1 MNNSLILDDIKNLS
15 SYESELSVYLA
26 KNHLIDFCEFTN
38 HQYDP
43 QWFHKII
50 AFEVEKVIYGLNK
63 RLMIFA
69 PAQHGKTELT
79 TRRAISFAFGV
90 NKNLKIALACYNAT
104 KAEQYNREI
113 QNIIE
118 DDRYRKLFPETTL
131 AGKYQSTKD
140 GVWTRTTEQFDIV
153 GYNGRLKSVGI
164 GGALSGDPV
173 DGAVIDDPIKD
184 DKEAQSP
191 TYRDNLWNW
200 YCSVLDKRLHN
211 NSWIVYTCTRWHQDD
226 LAGRL
231 LSLEPE
237 KWRVLIFP
245 ALREEDGAYDK
256 IYPKESIIKY
266 QDDRK
271 IGDALWESKH
281 SKEKIL
287 SSKQKSERVHASM
300 DQQRPAPAEG
310 GLFKRTWWRY
320 WQRLPQRVDRLVLV
334 MDCTFKGVSTSDYV
348 VAGIFAKSGTDT
360 YFVDM
365 IRGKWDFP
373 ETILQLKNFLKRYPY
388 VQEKY
393 IEDKANGQAVID
405 TLKKEIVGM
414 IPITPHESKESRA
427 YSVSH
432 IIESGHVYLPEN
444 STWKESALME
454 LSVFPN
460 GVNDDIVDVLVH
472 ALMKL
477 YSQSQTTGMSLA
489 I

>member
-1 MNNSLILDDIKNLS
+1 MQSLQLDVEKIDEVLKYEQSAARNL
-15 SYESELSVYLA
+15 
-26 KNHLIDFCEFTN
+26 LIHFVKYTYPE
-38 HQYDP
+38 YKV
-43 QWFHKII
+43 QWFNKLLC
-50 AFEVEKVIYGLNK
+50 EKLDALQCGTIT
-63 RLMIFA
+63 RLMVFI
-69 PAQHGKTELT
+69 PPQHGKTEIVSRRFPAYVLGRNPDTKVAVCSYSSDLASKINRQVQRIIDDQKYKELFPLT
-79 TRRAISFAFGV
+79 TLNSKNVVTDAKGAFV
-90 NKNLKIALACYNAT
+90 RNSD
-104 KAEQYNREI
+104 EFE
-113 QNIIE
+113 
-118 DDRYRKLFPETTL
+118 
-131 AGKYQSTKD
+131 
-140 GVWTRTTEQFDIV
+140 IV
-153 GYNGRLKSVGI
+153 GYKGSLKAVGV
-164 GGALSGDPV
+164 GGPLTGNPV
-173 DGAVIDDPIKD
+173 DLAIIDDPVKD
-184 DKEAQSP
+184 AMEGQSA
-191 TYRDNLWNW
+191 TDRNRKWEW
-200 YCSVLDKRLHN
+200 YCDVLSTRLHN
-211 NSWIVYTCTRWHQDD
+211 KSKVLVTMTRWHEDD
-226 LAGRL
+226 LAGRIL
-231 LSLEPE
+231 AKEQGWE
-237 KWRVLIFP
+237 VLTLPYIK
-245 ALREEDGAYDK
+245 EAYT
-256 IYPKESIIKY
+256 YPGDIRKE
-266 QDDRK
+266 
-271 IGDALWESKH
+271 GEALWPDRH
-281 SKEKIL
+281 SAEKAAIMRAN
-287 SSKQKSERVHASM
+287 SERTFVSLM
-300 DQQRPAPAEG
+300 QQRPAPAEG

-373 ETILQLKNFLKRYPY
+373 ETISQLKALLKRYPY

-444 STWKESALME
+444 SIWKESALME

-477 YSQSQTTGMSLA
+477 YSQSQSTGMALA